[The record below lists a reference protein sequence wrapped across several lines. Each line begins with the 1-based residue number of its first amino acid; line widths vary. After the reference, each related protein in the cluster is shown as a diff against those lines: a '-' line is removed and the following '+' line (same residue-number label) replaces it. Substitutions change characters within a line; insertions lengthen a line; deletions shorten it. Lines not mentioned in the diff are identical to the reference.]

1 LPAGEYFICTGTEI
15 GKDRTLD
22 VFVELLSSAAAK
34 RSMTMSKKVETIDW
48 SVTKPRGFLAGT
60 ARAGLKKAG
69 EDFALI
75 VSERPAIA
83 AAVFTTNLVQ
93 AAPVL
98 ISQEHLRYR
107 THRAIVVNSGG
118 ANACTGEAGLADSR
132 RTAAL
137 VAAQIGCQ
145 PEEVLVSSTGVI
157 GQRLDMQKIEA
168 GVQSATMQLSREAGS
183 RVAEAIMTTDT
194 RPKRADKTFKLGGKT
209 ITIAGVAKGAGMIHP
224 NMATMLSFLTT
235 DAAISKA
242 ALKAALKLAVRKT
255 FNRLSV
261 DGDTSTNDTLA
272 ILANAAAGN
281 EAIRQAQGADFVTF
295 TAALTAV
302 CRDLTIQIARDGEG
316 ARKLITIQIKHAP
329 TEAAGEK
336 IAATIATSPL
346 VKTAIAGADANWGR
360 ILAAAGRS
368 GVRFD
373 VSKVEIK
380 LGSLVVARNG
390 GGLKFD
396 ETKALEIL
404 KRDEVTLT
412 VDLHQGTAEV
422 TAWTCDMT
430 EDYIHI
436 NADYRS

>member
-1 LPAGEYFICTGTEI
+1 
-15 GKDRTLD
+15 
-22 VFVELLSSAAAK
+22 
-34 RSMTMSKKVETIDW
+34 MSKPMRKKDEAVDL
-48 SVTKPRGFLAGT
+48 SVTAPRGFLAGT
-60 ARAGLKKAG
+60 TRAGLKKAG

-75 VSERPAIA
+75 VSERPAVA

-98 ISQEHLRYR
+98 VSQEHLRYR

-118 ANACTGEAGLADSR
+118 ANACTGAGGLKDAR
-132 RTAAL
+132 HTAVL
-137 VAAQIGCQ
+137 VAAQLGCQ
-145 PEEVLVSSTGVI
+145 PEEVLVCSTGVI
-157 GQRLDMQKIEA
+157 GQRLDMKKIEA
-168 GVQSATMQLSREAGS
+168 GVVSASAQLTRAAGS
-183 RVAEAIMTTDT
+183 KVAEAIMTTDT
-194 RPKRADKTFKLGGKT
+194 RPKRASKKFKLGGKT

-224 NMATMLSFLTT
+224 NMATMLSFVTT
-235 DAAISKA
+235 DAAISKPV
-242 ALKAALKLAVRKT
+242 LKAALKQAVRKT

-272 ILANAAAGN
+272 ILANGAAGN
-281 EAIRQAQGADFVTF
+281 APITKASGAEFETF

-329 TEAAGEK
+329 SESAGEK

-390 GGLKFD
+390 GGLNFD
-396 ETKALEIL
+396 EAKALEIL

-412 VDLHQGTAEV
+412 VDLHQGDAEV

-430 EDYIHI
+430 EGYIHI

>member
-1 LPAGEYFICTGTEI
+1 
-15 GKDRTLD
+15 
-22 VFVELLSSAAAK
+22 
-34 RSMTMSKKVETIDW
+34 MSKQEEKIDF
-48 SVTKPRGFLAGT
+48 SVTAPQGFLAGT

-75 VSERPAIA
+75 VSDRPAVA

-98 ISQEHLRYR
+98 VSQEHLRYR

-118 ANACTGEAGLADSR
+118 ANACTGEGGLNDAR
-132 RTAAL
+132 HTAAL

-145 PEEVLVSSTGVI
+145 PQEVLVASTGVI
-157 GQRLDMQKIEA
+157 GQRLDMQKIEG
-168 GVQSATMQLSREAGS
+168 GVQTLNGQLSRAAGS
-183 RVAEAIMTTDT
+183 KVAEAIMTTDT
-194 RPKRADKTFKLGGKT
+194 RPKRARKRFKLNGRMVT
-209 ITIAGVAKGAGMIHP
+209 LAGVAKGAGMIHP
-224 NMATMLSFLTT
+224 NMATMLSFVTT
-235 DAAISKA
+235 DAAISKNALQA
-242 ALKAALKLAVRKT
+242 ALRQAVKKT

-272 ILANAAAGN
+272 ILANGAAGN
-281 EAIRQAQGADFVTF
+281 TLITKVGGDDFEAF
-295 TAALTAV
+295 TEALTAV

-329 TEAAGEK
+329 SERAGEK

-380 LGSLVVARNG
+380 LGGLVVARNG
-390 GGLKFD
+390 GGLRFN
-396 ETKALEIL
+396 ETRALEIL
-404 KRDEVTLT
+404 KQDEVTLT
-412 VDLHQGTAEV
+412 VDLHQGEAAV